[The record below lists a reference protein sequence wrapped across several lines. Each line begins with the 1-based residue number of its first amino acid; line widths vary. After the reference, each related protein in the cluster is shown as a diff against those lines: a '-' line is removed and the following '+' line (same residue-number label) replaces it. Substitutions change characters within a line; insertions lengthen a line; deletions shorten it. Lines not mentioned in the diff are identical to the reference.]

1 LIRAASRR
9 DPRFRS
15 PGFHAGFSCR
25 AWVQAARLPG
35 TAHVVGEG
43 IHPDPGPDPCLGLG
57 PHEADGSHKCAAHV
71 IGLRAKDI
79 LDLDPHC
86 GSGAVAFLGLPGQ
99 RFAPLA
105 SLAMGGECGWS
116 ASWLFAPLRSRPT
129 DRRHPPDSGTGVFPR
144 QQLIHR
150 LAVMHGSIG
159 EAASISRKGIA
170 KQCPGR
176 G

>member
-1 LIRAASRR
+1 
-9 DPRFRS
+9 
-15 PGFHAGFSCR
+15 
-25 AWVQAARLPG
+25 LPE

-43 IHPDPGPDPCLGLG
+43 IHPDLGPGPGLG

-71 IGLRAKDI
+71 IGLRAKDM
-79 LDLDPHC
+79 LDSDPHC
-86 GSGAVAFLGLPGQ
+86 GSGAVALPGLLAQ
-99 RFAPLA
+99 R
-105 SLAMGGECGWS
+105 LAMGGEFGWS